1 MREFFPLVDG
11 PIFPWHVD
19 LPLKLLS
26 TVNAMLPI
34 SVTSRVVGSETQK
47 CIKEHKYQ
55 SGYILAGA
63 WCRQSRC

>member
-26 TVNAMLPI
+26 TVNAMLLI
-34 SVTSRVVGSETQK
+34 SATTWLVAPK
-47 CIKEHKYQ
+47 KIKEIKAH
-55 SGYILAGA
+55 
-63 WCRQSRC
+63 